1 MFNLKVLLYFLYMT
15 LWHQR
20 LIIFLSK
27 ILAVMI
33 GIILLILVLYYN
45 FYFKKDN
52 LIKYVPQRAILYQTM
67 HLDKELLRIPLAQKL
82 QQELALPINL
92 NDLDLS
98 ILNPLA
104 NYNFSWALIP
114 DQQADWQYDYLLIF
128 NLKETNGRLQPYSQI
143 IDQIHWHQ
151 AIITNQVLDRKILA
165 VSNSEKL
172 IGEIQEISRQEK
184 PALADNID
192 VVLNLAKFK
201 IGYLGNLYFDF
212 SYFTKNLN
220 KVTDSRI
227 KLFLSS
233 SAGNSLKEIFA
244 GIKLNGDRLVL
255 ETNESSQTQDKQT
268 LLIENVPADFMV
280 NFCFEDLSANLNKIL
295 QNLSSVNPA
304 ANMQITKNREYLEG
318 LVNFS
323 FNQDIAPFLSNQGQ
337 LIITKG
343 NKYILALKVDKLD
356 NLETRLNKIEEIARQ
371 YLATTNPKEKMKLLP
386 DKTYITQVVKD
397 IDDWQFF
404 EEQIGQLKLRSIK
417 NGEQEW
423 AYVVRE
429 KVLILANSKEILKQ
443 LINNNDLVDIGD
455 NYLGNSTNFSQN
467 IVVKGEYLE
476 QFWPIF
482 KVINTIIIN
491 DNLGSNNEIRLT
503 LD

>member
-1 MFNLKVLLYFLYMT
+1 MT